1 MLGRWRDSF
10 MKKNI
15 LPLIGLAS
23 GIGLLIWA
31 IVIAGDITSFMDPT
45 SIIITVF
52 GSFAALMISFPFP
65 TLRNIPSVV
74 KVLLTSRQH
83 RRVDLVRVFVE
94 LSKKAR
100 KDGLLSLENDIE
112 SIEDEFMVEGLKMV
126 IDAIEPDIIKEIGRA
141 SCRERV

>member
-94 LSKKAR
+94 LSKK
-100 KDGLLSLENDIE
+100 LE
-112 SIEDEFMVEGLKMV
+112 KM
-126 IDAIEPDIIKEIGRA
+126 G
-141 SCRERV
+141 S